1 MFLYIIAL
9 GAINR
14 HVQERFQN
22 CDKTVSQYFNEV
34 LKTICLFAVDII
46 KPKDS

>member
-14 HVQERFQN
+14 QVQERFQH

-34 LKTICLFAVDII
+34 LKTICLLAVDII